1 MLGNRKESTESPVNN
16 NKSLSLN
23 TFVFQCNYASR
34 IVTHTVVHN
43 QKVLYISAGDVLQT
57 KV

>member
-34 IVTHTVVHN
+34 IVTHTVAHN
-43 QKVLYISAGDVLQT
+43 EKVYISAGDVLQT